1 MERPLTAVA
10 SVPHASALSRLQ
22 WSCPIYNQDP
32 GTGATRSGQEKSNI
46 FESEDQTKKGGLEDW
61 SALLDEI
68 SVEFTETGRAD
79 FKHENFNSCQT
90 VSANDQKNEESI
102 AKDESSNIIEEEVQ
116 KLKLGCLEVAW
127 SFMNESHND
136 EVQGKMFEQPDMPQ
150 CLDTEG
156 DQMISDAWEIC
167 DVNSSIKYP
176 SKMCKDGDKNISKG
190 GSHSAEPS
198 PPKRLQ
204 CLELESEYYE
214 MSPRERNTSEE
225 LDSRS
230 NVVSGS
236 FSIEEWRMNRTFDKA
251 IEGLRKLKDD
261 PIQINPGTPPPPV
274 QDKKDHGRQ
283 SGYQNEDDDDT
294 YIISPFS
301 ETDTLKTDRRS
312 AATFIS
318 TSPESDEGI
327 EVTWPP
333 RDEER
338 ERYLAEKFFLRWME
352 TVSSRKKKLGKACL
366 FHNLN
371 LKVGVFQH
379 WKEFVRK
386 HKIERELQEKEK
398 EIQQETI
405 KQYLAQKYR
414 ERNLCSRVFSS
425 WLMLAR
431 IKQQKKKVISL
442 QEEKESSKKKVDD
455 FLQSLGN
462 FKKKNNDWVV
472 QKVQKN
478 KSEVVANLDIAR
490 KVYGPCKKKNETVES
505 LPKIMPKPSSAKLRG
520 SKGDETG
527 ELQKEIIAAQRKK
540 MREQWKLI
548 EDLKEQKLR
557 LEKNRPLT
565 RPGIVKKIERCE
577 PLEPSLPDVCAKKES
592 PQLATEICPEGSPV
606 SEIAYSEDFE
616 DCSSEAA
623 SIVPKTPDL
632 VKRVR
637 EREAARAAKREQIRL
652 FHERKVAEERAAAIA
667 KKEAEQQ
674 AEEEER
680 KHRRDLWRA
689 ARREEAERD
698 KRRVEEKERQI
709 RLTQLAHQFHRHLT
723 VKQYGFRPW
732 LKLIISRKV
741 EGSLAE
747 NHHITK
753 IKRWVDKTYPMLAF
767 MLFQVCVLRLA
778 GTSANNTEGEGGQGR
793 QIPVKE
799 VASPLGKG
807 DQTKNRSDLT
817 IHPGFSYRE
826 AKEAGCWRLLRDE
839 SSSEA
844 FGAMEPDHKI
854 REEKALWEHYKGHS
868 PLQTVQPPLS
878 CAKTSIEV

>member
-1 MERPLTAVA
+1 MERPLTSVA

-32 GTGATRSGQEKSNI
+32 GLTMSGQEKSNI
-46 FESEDQTKKGGLEDW
+46 FETEDQTKTGGLEDW

-68 SVEFTETGRAD
+68 SVDFTEIEIENRAN
-79 FKHENFNSCQT
+79 FKHDNFNNCQT
-90 VSANDQKNEESI
+90 VSVDDQKNEESLV
-102 AKDESSNIIEEEVQ
+102 KDESSNIIEEEVQ

-136 EVQGKMFEQPDMPQ
+136 EVQDKVFEQQCQPEKTQ
-150 CLDTEG
+150 CLDKKG

-167 DVNSSIKYP
+167 DGISSIKYP
-176 SKMCKDGDKNISKG
+176 STIHEDLDKDISKNG
-190 GSHSAEPS
+190 RHPAEPS
-198 PPKRLQ
+198 PPKKLQ
-204 CLELESEYYE
+204 CLELERDYYE
-214 MSPRERNTSEE
+214 MSPRETNMSDE
-225 LDSRS
+225 LDSGS
-230 NVVSGS
+230 NVVSSS

-261 PIQINPGTPPPPV
+261 PIQINPGTPPPI
-274 QDKKDHGRQ
+274 QDRKEQGRRTV
-283 SGYQNEDDDDT
+283 YQNEDDDDT

-301 ETDTLKTDRRS
+301 ETDSLKTDRRS

-333 RDEER
+333 KDEER
-338 ERYLAEKFFLRWME
+338 ERYLAEKFFLRWRE
-352 TVSSRKKKLGKACL
+352 TVSSHKRKLGKACL

-472 QKVQKN
+472 QKIQKN
-478 KSEVVANLDIAR
+478 KSDVVANLDIAR

-505 LPKIMPKPSSAKLRG
+505 LPKITPKPSSAKLRG

-577 PLEPSLPDVCAKKES
+577 PLEQSLPDVGAKKES
-592 PQLATEICPEGSPV
+592 PQLATEMCPEGSPV

-637 EREAARAAKREQIRL
+637 EREAARAAKREQIKL

-680 KHRRDLWRA
+680 KHRRELWRA

-698 KRRVEEKERQI
+698 KRRVQEKERQI
-709 RLTQLAHQFHRHLT
+709 RLTQLAQQFHRHLT

-747 NHHITK
+747 NHHTKK
-753 IKRWVDKTYPMLAF
+753 IKRWVGETYPMLPF

-778 GTSANNTEGEGGQGR
+778 GTSKNNTKREGR
-793 QIPVKE
+793 Q
-799 VASPLGKG
+799 G
-807 DQTKNRSDLT
+807 
-817 IHPGFSYRE
+817 
-826 AKEAGCWRLLRDE
+826 
-839 SSSEA
+839 
-844 FGAMEPDHKI
+844 
-854 REEKALWEHYKGHS
+854 
-868 PLQTVQPPLS
+868 
-878 CAKTSIEV
+878 

>member
-32 GTGATRSGQEKSNI
+32 GVDVIRSGQEKSNI
-46 FESEDQTKKGGLEDW
+46 FESEDQERVGGLEDW

-68 SVEFTETGRAD
+68 SVDFTETESVNGAN
-79 FKHENFNSCQT
+79 FK
-90 VSANDQKNEESI
+90 DQNIKNCPALLSVNEQENEEAF

-127 SFMNESHND
+127 SFMKESHND
-136 EVQGKMFEQPDMPQ
+136 KGQEKVIEQQ
-150 CLDTEG
+150 FLYKEKG
-156 DQMISDAWEIC
+156 QIKSDVWESCYGVPNTKEIC
-167 DVNSSIKYP
+167 ED
-176 SKMCKDGDKNISKG
+176 DKNKMIKDN
-190 GSHSAEPS
+190 SHAAEPS
-198 PPKRLQ
+198 PKKLQ
-204 CLELESEYYE
+204 CLDLEKDYE
-214 MSPRERNTSEE
+214 MSPRERSTSE
-225 LDSRS
+225 DSGS
-230 NVVSGS
+230 NVVSG

-251 IEGLRKLKDD
+251 IEGLRKLKND
-261 PIQINPGTPPPPV
+261 PIQIDPRTPPPT
-274 QDKKDHGRQ
+274 HERRERGCQ
-283 SGYQNEDDDDT
+283 SEDDDDT

-327 EVTWPP
+327 EVIWPP
-333 RDEER
+333 RDDER
-338 ERYLAEKFFLRWME
+338 ERYLAEKFFLRWRE
-352 TVSSRKKKLGKACL
+352 NVSGRNKKLGKACL
-366 FHNLN
+366 FHSLN

-386 HKIERELQEKEK
+386 QKIARELEEKQK

-414 ERNLCSRVFSS
+414 ERNLCSKVFSS

-431 IKQQKKKVISL
+431 IKQQKKKVVSL
-442 QEEKESSKKKVDD
+442 QEEKESSKKKVDE

-478 KSEVVANLDIAR
+478 KSDVVANLDIAR
-490 KVYGPCKKKNETVES
+490 KVYGSCKKRTETGES
-505 LPKIMPKPSSAKLRG
+505 LPKITPKPSSAKSRG

-577 PLEPSLPDVCAKKES
+577 PLLEPTLPDVGTVKKES
-592 PQLATEICPEGSPV
+592 PQHTREICPEGSPV
-606 SEIAYSEDFE
+606 SEMAYSEDFE

-637 EREAARAAKREQIRL
+637 EREAARAAKREQIKL
-652 FHERKVAEERAAAIA
+652 FHERKLAEERAAAIA

-674 AEEEER
+674 AEEDER
-680 KHRRDLWRA
+680 KHRREMWRA

-709 RLTQLAHQFHRHLT
+709 RLSQLAQEFHRHLT

-747 NHHITK
+747 HHHTTK
-753 IKRWVDKTYPMLAF
+753 IKRWAGETYPTIAF
-767 MLFQVCVLRLA
+767 ILSQVCVFRLA
-778 GTSANNTEGEGGQGR
+778 GTSSNNTEGKGGQGR
-793 QIPVKE
+793 QIPVEE

-807 DQTKNRSDLT
+807 DNLRSEL
-817 IHPGFSYRE
+817 ILPLVRFLILRGQRS
-826 AKEAGCWRLLRDE
+826 RLLE
-839 SSSEA
+839 
-844 FGAMEPDHKI
+844 
-854 REEKALWEHYKGHS
+854 
-868 PLQTVQPPLS
+868 
-878 CAKTSIEV
+878 TSTR

>member
-32 GTGATRSGQEKSNI
+32 GAGVTRSGQERSNKS
-46 FESEDQTKKGGLEDW
+46 EGEGQKKIGGLEDW

-68 SVEFTETGRAD
+68 SVDFTENESTNRAP
-79 FKHENFNSCQT
+79 FKHENIRNCQT
-90 VSANDQKNEESI
+90 LLSVNEQTNEETLI
-102 AKDESSNIIEEEVQ
+102 EDESSNIIEEEVQ

-127 SFMNESHND
+127 SFMIESEND
-136 EVQGKMFEQPDMPQ
+136 DEGQDNGFEGQCQPKKSHCMEKEGK
-150 CLDTEG
+150 
-156 DQMISDAWEIC
+156 
-167 DVNSSIKYP
+167 SIKSDVWENGVSNTKDS
-176 SKMCKDGDKNISKG
+176 SKICGDEETRIIKDNSNA
-190 GSHSAEPS
+190 AEPS
-198 PPKRLQ
+198 PPKKLQ
-204 CLELESEYYE
+204 CLELEKEYE
-214 MSPRERNTSEE
+214 MSPRETNMSEE
-225 LDSRS
+225 LYSGSD
-230 NVVSGS
+230 VVSS

-261 PIQINPGTPPPPV
+261 PFQINPGTPPLIQERKESV
-274 QDKKDHGRQ
+274 
-283 SGYQNEDDDDT
+283 YQNEDDDDT

-327 EVTWPP
+327 EVIWPP
-333 RDEER
+333 KDDER
-338 ERYLAEKFFLRWME
+338 ERFLGEKFFLRWRE
-352 TVSSRKKKLGKACL
+352 NVLSRKKKLGKACL

-371 LKVGVFQH
+371 LQVGVFQH

-386 HKIERELQEKEK
+386 QKIERELQEKQK

-442 QEEKESSKKKVDD
+442 QEEKESSKKKVDE

-472 QKVQKN
+472 QKIQKN
-478 KSEVVANLDIAR
+478 KSDVVANLDIAR
-490 KVYGPCKKKNETVES
+490 KVYGPCKKKNEAVES
-505 LPKIMPKPSSAKLRG
+505 LPKITPKPSSAKSRG

-565 RPGIVKKIERCE
+565 RPGIVKKIEKCE
-577 PLEPSLPDVCAKKES
+577 PLEPTLPDVGVKKES
-592 PQLATEICPEGSPV
+592 EISPEGSPV
-606 SEIAYSEDFE
+606 SEMAYSEDFE

-637 EREAARAAKREQIRL
+637 EREAARAAKREQIKL
-652 FHERKVAEERAAAIA
+652 FHERKLAEERAAAIA

-680 KHRRDLWRA
+680 KHRREMWRA

-709 RLTQLAHQFHRHLT
+709 RLTQLAQEFHRHLT

-747 NHHITK
+747 KHHTTK
-753 IKRWVDKTYPMLAF
+753 MKRLTDQTYLKQSKTFILS
-767 MLFQVCVLRLA
+767 QVCVLCLA
-778 GTSANNTEGEGGQGR
+778 GTSPNNTEGKGRQGR

-799 VASPLGKG
+799 VASSLGKG
-807 DQTKNRSDLT
+807 DK
-817 IHPGFSYRE
+817 
-826 AKEAGCWRLLRDE
+826 A
-839 SSSEA
+839 
-844 FGAMEPDHKI
+844 
-854 REEKALWEHYKGHS
+854 EK
-868 PLQTVQPPLS
+868 
-878 CAKTSIEV
+878 